1 MKALKTPL
9 RYPGGKSRA
18 CTKMDQYLLKVSDS
32 KEYREPFL
40 GGGSVAIH
48 ITKKYPH
55 LDVWVNDLYT
65 PLYTFW
71 KVLQDDGYR
80 LHKSCLL
87 YTSPSPRDRTRSRM
101 PSSA

>member
-1 MKALKTPL
+1 MKSYKTPL

-18 CTKMDQYLLKVSDS
+18 CTKMDPFFPDLRNY

-48 ITKKYPH
+48 ITKKYPK
-55 LDVWVNDLYT
+55 LDIWVND
-65 PLYTFW
+65 
-71 KVLQDDGYR
+71 
-80 LHKSCLL
+80 CLL
-87 YTSPSPRDRTRSRM
+87 YTSPSPRDRQKSRM